1 MHSSHDLF
9 LKESGCTGGLS
20 AGGAV
25 LTGVVARWRPCARA
39 SFSSRLMRR
48 ARISATLTIPWR
60 PGIVS
65 PAQPQASV
73 RKRSQSIERLRTL
86 AVGRCPEVS
95 WQQSGRSAA
104 TAVMPQALRVTVLE
118 AANLPVPGRFSRPGA
133 QGHLPENHPV
143 HQRVS
148 TPAWTQAIQQ
158 PVASVGFLN
167 PYAVV
172 RHKPQSERHLESSR
186 RTRTSMMNACPK
198 WGEHFDFVLD
208 ENSVL
213 ADRPLLDRMDPTIVI
228 DLWTEDQFSTDQHI
242 ATVTV
247 PPATV
252 RDLLRRSEAGVAELS
267 SHQLIDTVGLELRGQ
282 GAQPALLNLCLE
294 VSEVDAVPEAIYETP
309 LAGVPPPG
317 RKAPAARSPEKLKE
331 DSDSFFEKLQQSP
344 VWRGRRGDA
353 KAHRHLE
360 IPELP
365 FERFEQRDPKSL
377 LASAGLL
384 EPQVSL
390 LKKFLADVSKRNKTA
405 GTVAKKKDVWKGLKG
420 LGVDEVSLAVMFG
433 KNAASDAAVVEHEE
447 YLGMIAR
454 EPAMARGI
462 VDEIARPRVDVDK
475 LLVESREANKAVD
488 ILKKF
493 KLIARDYDLHSCNQR
508 VWEEVSN
515 NLDRRLQK
523 VGKADTECQA
533 DVDPYEGDLYIRYQQ
548 QAPGEKRGAGAA
560 NDEHVSNLKPPSHP
574 HLPGAETRPPAEIQ
588 GVRAGQVE
596 ARAQSAFEG
605 PPSAKMWTH
614 EVTKVRAAF
623 PPRDISPPE
632 GSGGLHGLHRAG
644 EVEPP
649 PPLPDSIHSRVRI
662 STTSAPRPPPSSAA
676 AAAEDS
682 GVVHTETVHQFT
694 HTGT

>member
-1 MHSSHDLF
+1 M
-9 LKESGCTGGLS
+9 KEEGVYHVQGV
-20 AGGAV
+20 AAV
-25 LTGVVARWRPCARA
+25 RPN
-39 SFSSRLMRR
+39 
-48 ARISATLTIPWR
+48 I
-60 PGIVS
+60 
-65 PAQPQASV
+65 
-73 RKRSQSIERLRTL
+73 
-86 AVGRCPEVS
+86 
-95 WQQSGRSAA
+95 
-104 TAVMPQALRVTVLE
+104 VMPQQAPRVTVVE
-118 AANLPVPGRFSRPGA
+118 AANLPVPGRFSRRGA
-133 QGHLPENHPV
+133 QGHLPDNHPV

-172 RHKPQSERHLESSR
+172 RHKPQSELHPESSR
-186 RTRTSMMNACPK
+186 RTRTSMMSACPK
-198 WGEHFDFVLD
+198 WEEHFDFVLD
-208 ENSVL
+208 EHYVL

-252 RDLLRRSEAGVAELS
+252 RDLLRRGEAGVAEPS
-267 SHQLIDTVGLELRGQ
+267 SHQLVDTVGLELRGQ
-282 GAQPALLNLCLE
+282 GAQPSLLNLRLE

-309 LAGVPPPG
+309 LVAVPPG
-317 RKAPAARSPEKLKE
+317 RKAPAVRSPEKLKE

-377 LASAGLL
+377 LASAGVL
-384 EPQVSL
+384 EPQITL
-390 LKKFLADVSKRNKTA
+390 LKKFLADISARNRTA
-405 GTVAKKKDVWKGLKG
+405 GTLAKKKDVWKGLRE

-433 KNAASDAAVVEHEE
+433 KNAANDAALLEHEQ
-447 YLGMIAR
+447 YLEMIAR

-493 KLIARDYDLHSCNQR
+493 KLIARDYDLHACNQR
-508 VWEEVSN
+508 MWDEVSN

-523 VGKADTECQA
+523 IAKADTECQA
-533 DVDPYEGDLYIRYQQ
+533 DVDPYEGDLYIHYQQ
-548 QAPGEKRGAGAA
+548 QAPGEKPAPRAARGDKLASKA
-560 NDEHVSNLKPPSHP
+560 PSHP
-574 HLPGAETRPPAEIQ
+574 HLPGAETRPPAEVQ
-588 GVRAGQVE
+588 GVRVGQVE
-596 ARAQSAFEG
+596 GRALSAFEG
-605 PPSAKMWTH
+605 PPSTKMWTH

-623 PPRDISPPE
+623 PPREIFPAE
-632 GSGGLHGLHRAG
+632 GGGGLHGLRRAG
-644 EVEPP
+644 DVEPP

-662 STTSAPRPPPSSAA
+662 TTTSVARPPPSA
-676 AAAEDS
+676 AAAEAN
-682 GVVHTETVHQFT
+682 GTTLTETVHQFT
-694 HTGT
+694 HTGTCVVSDVVGRGTSAVGWGWGWVRVAASLCVGR